1 MRYLPKRIG
10 LAAAWLLA
18 ALIFASSAL
27 GQGPLRLDQANFVM
41 DASARPPS
49 DKANWIPLKL
59 PDAWPLSHL
68 NAMQN
73 GPSTGWYRL
82 SFRYP
87 AHPTTLHAI
96 YLPKHGLNA
105 AAFLNGHE
113 LGNGGAFHEPVG
125 RNWNRPLLW
134 PIPHNILR
142 PGENILHIRL
152 LSHPYTQANLDPVW
166 VGDESILRAQFER
179 NQFWRITLNQTAT
192 LLIAAMGGLMLVLWW
207 QRRQETAYGYFGLSA
222 LIWAAQSTNLYL
234 QTVPFSTAT
243 WEIIVNSSFQVFAAF
258 LLISLLRF
266 SAAGGQKLI
275 PLLWFSAI
283 ASPLTQAI
291 TPAPYF
297 LAATSFWHV
306 FTLLSTAL
314 TFAVLVRAALRW
326 KNRDAMLLSAALG
339 LVVILA
345 THDWIMHSQHFWR
358 DDPNQFLED
367 IHLLHFSAPLIF
379 LVVGLIMTSRFV
391 RVLNDFEAL
400 NSNLESRVQMK
411 HAELQES
418 YQLTRALETQ
428 RAITEERDRIYRD
441 LHDDVGA
448 KLLSLVYRANT
459 PENAQLARSAL
470 QELRDVVSTTHPENL
485 SLEALNADWRTE
497 CEQRLS
503 DAGIAL
509 NWKTHGEFSAVYL
522 TQPQALNLSRIL
534 REAIS
539 NLIKHAQAETVRIQI
554 RLDANAVEMLIEDD
568 GIGFASPTPGNGS
581 GLRNMQ
587 ARADRIQ
594 AEISI
599 AAAGESGCRIAVR
612 LPLPP
617 QQPT

>member
-1 MRYLPKRIG
+1 
-10 LAAAWLLA
+10 
-18 ALIFASSAL
+18 
-27 GQGPLRLDQANFVM
+27 
-41 DASARPPS
+41 
-49 DKANWIPLKL
+49 
-59 PDAWPLSHL
+59 
-68 NAMQN
+68 
-73 GPSTGWYRL
+73 
-82 SFRYP
+82 
-87 AHPTTLHAI
+87 
-96 YLPKHGLNA
+96 
-105 AAFLNGHE
+105 
-113 LGNGGAFHEPVG
+113 
-125 RNWNRPLLW
+125 
-134 PIPHNILR
+134 
-142 PGENILHIRL
+142 
-152 LSHPYTQANLDPVW
+152 
-166 VGDESILRAQFER
+166 
-179 NQFWRITLNQTAT
+179 
-192 LLIAAMGGLMLVLWW
+192 
-207 QRRQETAYGYFGLSA
+207 
-222 LIWAAQSTNLYL
+222 
-234 QTVPFSTAT
+234 
-243 WEIIVNSSFQVFAAF
+243 
-258 LLISLLRF
+258 
-266 SAAGGQKLI
+266 
-275 PLLWFSAI
+275 
-283 ASPLTQAI
+283 
-291 TPAPYF
+291 
-297 LAATSFWHV
+297 
-306 FTLLSTAL
+306 
-314 TFAVLVRAALRW
+314 
-326 KNRDAMLLSAALG
+326 

-509 NWKTHGEFSAVYL
+509 NWETHGEFSAVYL

-539 NLIKHAQAETVRIQI
+539 NLIKHAQAETARIQI
-554 RLDANAVEMLIEDD
+554 HLEEKAVEILIQDD
-568 GIGFASPTPGNGS
+568 GIGCTSPTPGNGI

-594 AEISI
+594 AAISI
-599 AAAGESGCRIAVR
+599 ATAGATGCRIAVR
-612 LPLPP
+612 LPLTPL
-617 QQPT
+617 QLT